1 MTALELKILRLR
13 LGISQVA
20 LAKELGW
27 HIGVLLEF
35 EKGRLTLSDPDAQKI
50 REKYPEHFPQEVTA

>member
-13 LGISQVA
+13 LGITQGA

-27 HIGVLLEF
+27 HVGVLGAIE
-35 EKGRLTLSDPDAQKI
+35 GNRLTLSNPDAQKI
-50 REKYPEHFPQEVTA
+50 REKYSEHFPKGSNL

>member
-13 LGISQVA
+13 LGITQGA

-27 HIGVLLEF
+27 HIMVLSGLEQ
-35 EKGRLTLSDPDAQKI
+35 GRLTLSNPDAQKI
-50 REKYPEHFPQEVTA
+50 REKYPEHFPKGSNL